1 MKLLK
6 THNLPL
12 AVDVLKLKPEV
23 AASMVSSKMPKSE
36 GAGAA
41 GIERLASREITGFF
55 LGETHCQPAPIVFSL
70 PPSIE
75 QARKELMARAAVAR
89 LRKSL
94 PE

>member
-1 MKLLK
+1 
-6 THNLPL
+6 
-12 AVDVLKLKPEV
+12 
-23 AASMVSSKMPKSE
+23 MVSGKMPKIESY
-36 GAGAA
+36 GTAA
-41 GIERLASREITGFF
+41 IERLASREITGFF

-70 PPSIE
+70 SPSVE

>member
-1 MKLLK
+1 
-6 THNLPL
+6 LP
-12 AVDVLKLKPEV
+12 AADVLQTNPEV
-23 AASMVSSKMPKSE
+23 EAIMVSAKMPKIGSS
-36 GAGAA
+36 GTAV
-41 GIERLASREITGFF
+41 IERLASREITGFF
-55 LGETHCQPAPIVFSL
+55 LGETHCQPAAIVFSL